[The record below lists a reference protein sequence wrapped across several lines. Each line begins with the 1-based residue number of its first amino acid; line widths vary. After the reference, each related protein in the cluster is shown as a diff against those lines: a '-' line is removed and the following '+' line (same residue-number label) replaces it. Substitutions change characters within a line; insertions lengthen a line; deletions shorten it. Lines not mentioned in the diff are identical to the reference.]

1 MVVMMVVVA
10 VVVVVVVVFVVVE
23 VTILTLRALIAGD
36 GVFVVCRGRCRAVN
50 YVCW

>member
-1 MVVMMVVVA
+1 MVVMM
-10 VVVVVVVVFVVVE
+10 VVVVVVFVVVME

-36 GVFVVCRGRCRAVN
+36 GVFVVCFGRCRAVN